1 MKPIRQ
7 RNKLQT
13 FLWMLRH
20 PLLYRRAEVI
30 CQLRRKRIYREYI
43 ECMCEGSDSEFRRSE
58 RRKRRKPYHIYGQ
71 SRRIQ
76 VGPTTYKKN
85 IGMVTFGRNV
95 L

>member
-30 CQLRRKRIYREYI
+30 CQLRRKRIYREYL
-43 ECMCEGSDSEFRRSE
+43 ECMRNEYDPAHERWRRREFR
-58 RRKRRKPYHIYGQ
+58 KP
-71 SRRIQ
+71 RRIQ
-76 VGPTTYKKN
+76 TGITTYVEFPPDKYW
-85 IGMVTFGRNV
+85 
-95 L
+95 